1 MKSKV
6 IEELK
11 KVMNPEFLNRIDEII
26 VFHPLTK
33 DDLRK
38 IVDIMLEDLIKR
50 LNEKKI
56 TIELTDNAKDLLIEK
71 GYDPVYGAR
80 PLRRAIQKM
89 LEDPL
94 AEKILSGAILAGQK
108 IITDRDSNEL
118 IFKVA
123 R

>member
-1 MKSKV
+1 
-6 IEELK
+6 
-11 KVMNPEFLNRIDEII
+11 
-26 VFHPLTK
+26 
-33 DDLRK
+33 
-38 IVDIMLEDLIKR
+38 MLEDLIKR

-56 TIELTDNAKDLLIEK
+56 AMELTDNAKDFLIEK

-94 AEKILSGAILAGQK
+94 AERILGGQSLTNQK
-108 IITDRDSNEL
+108 VIIDRDKDAL
-118 IFKVA
+118 VFKVD